1 MLSLTF
7 LSSAVS
13 PMNEEQLVELVK
25 SVRPKNEAR
34 GVTGVMLYADGHF
47 IETIE
52 GPEEAVE
59 ATFAK
64 FALDPRHHNIH
75 VALRERIDERAF
87 PDWSMGF
94 RALSAEQAA
103 SLPGFNDYMNAQRTL
118 HESGRKLSHPE
129 VFHRAFRDGS
139 RYAEP

>member
-13 PMNEEQLVELVK
+13 TMNEQQLVELVT
-25 SVRPKNEAR
+25 SIRPKNEAR

-52 GPEEAVE
+52 GPEDAVE
-59 ATFAK
+59 AAFARI
-64 FALDPRHHNIH
+64 AVDPRHHTIH
-75 VALRERIDERAF
+75 VALREQIDERAF

-94 RALSAEQAA
+94 RALSSEEAA
-103 SLPGFNDYMNAQRTL
+103 SLPGFNDYMNAQASL
-118 HESGRKLSHPE
+118 QESCRKLSRPE

-139 RYAEP
+139 RYTGP